1 MRRAAEST
9 FVVSLETKKSHS
21 TMPIMYS
28 DTAIAADGFAD
39 MTHGFGEACG
49 GWEKAV
55 SGLGRRAFESVVVFE
70 IQK

>member
-1 MRRAAEST
+1 
-9 FVVSLETKKSHS
+9 
-21 TMPIMYS
+21 MPIMYS